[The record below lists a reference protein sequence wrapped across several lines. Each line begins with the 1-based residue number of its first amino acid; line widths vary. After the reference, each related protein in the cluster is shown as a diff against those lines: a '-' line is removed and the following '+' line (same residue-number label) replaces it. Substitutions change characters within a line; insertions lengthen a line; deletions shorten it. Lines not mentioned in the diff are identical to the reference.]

1 MIDEID
7 QELIEAKNCNIQK
20 WEGSIV
26 MGPNS
31 WMVYLVENSSI
42 NDTEKDDLG
51 VPPSSGNF
59 HP

>member
-1 MIDEID
+1 MC
-7 QELIEAKNCNIQK
+7 LLGNIQK

-42 NDTEKDDLG
+42 NDTEMDDLG
-51 VPPSSGNF
+51 VPPSSGNL